1 MTGELPVDEDEE
13 DEEDEEAEEV
23 AGDAAA
29 AAAAAA
35 AELLA
40 FVPWLSLAG
49 GPPAGLSLYRVFCL
63 PRAMLVRSSV
73 RCLTTLTM

>member
-1 MTGELPVDEDEE
+1 MTGELPEDEEEEDEDE
-13 DEEDEEAEEV
+13 EEAEEV
-23 AGDAAA
+23 AGDAA

-49 GPPAGLSLYRVFCL
+49 GPPAGLFRVFCL

-73 RCLTTLTM
+73 RCLTLATDM

>member
-35 AELLA
+35 ELLA

-49 GPPAGLSLYRVFCL
+49 GPPAGLSLFRVFCL

-73 RCLTTLTM
+73 RYLTTLTM